1 MSNLNTKVLFIS
13 CIADKVNSPLYWKKK
28 SKVDVSSSDYV
39 QTLSGTLWTATAQNW
54 NKTFTHIEYRAGAV
68 DQKGLVNVFLLSF
81 FQSSLLL
88 IHFLYCSNTC
98 PQQNQCGTS
107 LLHSRFKCRHVTQRS
122 CSSWGGALRDDTKNG
137 CVADYCGTNL
147 SYMWRSSFRD
157 RRGRSFAPWQKSRR
171 NQMNRSPIRTY
182 PVRQVFAPAPERL
195 SGIAS
200 AVAWTQPR
208 FSVVQF
214 ICLSAGE
221 GLPT

>member
-1 MSNLNTKVLFIS
+1 MNSNSTELEQDVHAYWIPCRGGWPKGFNKCFPSQFIPVLAPTYS
-13 CIADKVNSPLYWKKK
+13 LPLLFEYL
-28 SKVDVSSSDYV
+28 S
-39 QTLSGTLWTATAQNW
+39 TL
-54 NKTFTHIEYRAGAV
+54 H
-68 DQKGLVNVFLLSF
+68 
-81 FQSSLLL
+81 
-88 IHFLYCSNTC
+88 
-98 PQQNQCGTS
+98 QCGTS

-122 CSSWGGALRDDTKNG
+122 CSSWGGALRDDTING

-182 PVRQVFAPAPERL
+182 PVRQVFAPAQERL